1 MTTTPDGVNP
11 PSEAVDV
18 RKRAEDK
25 AASLARVGTSYTSEQ
40 INVIKST
47 VAVGASNEE
56 LALFLTVAQRS
67 GLDPFTKQIHFVK
80 RWDTKQQREVGAFQ
94 VGIDGFRVI
103 AARSPRYQ
111 GRVGPWWCGKD
122 GVWHELWTAEE
133 PPFAAKVG
141 VVVEGYREP
150 VYATAR
156 WLAYRQTKKDGGLTR
171 FWAEMGPE
179 QLAKCAEAL
188 ALRIAFPNDLSGLE
202 TDDEMAQ
209 ADNHEPRIIVQRPA
223 AAAIARDEK
232 IKKEAAKSVAEVL
245 GNELN
250 EMAGRKTTAEWPGE
264 HDDNGAG
271 EATTDTEAAGMDD
284 APAMSA
290 ADRAEV
296 LMQGTLDDLTVILTA
311 LRQATK
317 GARKF
322 YEMDGA
328 RVKVVDAGLL
338 MGIGRVKNGGPVNTW
353 LDQILKSATAHPL
366 FCKAVLETAD
376 SLGVEVVR

>member
-188 ALRIAFPNDLSGLE
+188 VLRIAFPNDLSGLE
-202 TDDEMAQ
+202 TDDEMGQ

-223 AAAIARDEK
+223 AAAISRDEK
-232 IKKEAAKSVAEVL
+232 IKADAAASVAEVL
-245 GNELN
+245 
-250 EMAGRKTTAEWPGE
+250 R
-264 HDDNGAG
+264 DDNGAG

-353 LDQILKSATAHPL
+353 LDQILKSQSARPL

-376 SLGVEVVR
+376 SLGVEVIR